1 MNVGRLPI
9 LVTLLGVLVGV
20 AAISFFAGDSYAVGT
35 LNVRQ
40 ATPDQLAQAM
50 NADEF
55 YSDFREVTLLVR
67 GPVASV
73 YRGAGGLI
81 LEFQTL
87 SGLKTLCQLKPHS
100 AKIHTGNTVTAVT
113 EGANAQRLSSG
124 VLLSN
129 CVVETP

>member
-1 MNVGRLPI
+1 MNMGRLPI
-9 LVTLLGVLVGV
+9 LVTILGVLAGV

-35 LNVRQ
+35 LSARQ
-40 ATPDQLAQAM
+40 VTPDQLAQAM
-50 NADEF
+50 KADEF

-87 SGLKTLCQLKPHS
+87 GGLKTQCQLEPHS
-100 AKIHTGNTVTAVT
+100 ATIHTGKTVTAVT